1 LEVLEFDLRITSR
14 SNANARDTATA
25 TPCGQNSTSQMDE
38 ALRKAVVA
46 RAGGRAGGRA
56 RARARAHTHTHTHTH
71 NMKIPT
77 ALLLHQW

>member
-38 ALRKAVVA
+38 ALRKAEVA
-46 RAGGRAGGRA
+46 RAGGRA
-56 RARARAHTHTHTHTH
+56 RARAHTH